1 MMGREG
7 SLLGDMVAVVY
18 AKRNVL
24 GLLMVSDD
32 PLRGVECVVD
42 AETYRS
48 LNIAV
53 FREDEVLKKSRESG
67 RK

>member
-1 MMGREG
+1 
-7 SLLGDMVAVVY
+7 
-18 AKRNVL
+18 
-24 GLLMVSDD
+24 MVSDD
-32 PLRGVECVVD
+32 PLKGLECVVD

-53 FREDEVLKKSRESG
+53 HTEDEVKKKRRESG

>member
-1 MMGREG
+1 MTW
-7 SLLGDMVAVVY
+7 SLVFTRSCPGPWIVSNSPL
-18 AKRNVL
+18 KRL
-24 GLLMVSDD
+24 
-32 PLRGVECVVD
+32 ECVVD

-53 FREDEVLKKSRESG
+53 FREDEVLKKNRESG